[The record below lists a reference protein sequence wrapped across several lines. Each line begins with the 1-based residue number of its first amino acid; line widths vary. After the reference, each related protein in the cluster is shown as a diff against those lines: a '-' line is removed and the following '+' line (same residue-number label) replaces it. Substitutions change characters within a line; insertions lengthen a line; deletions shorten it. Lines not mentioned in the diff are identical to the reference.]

1 MKKLL
6 NIISFALLIT
16 LVSFCASDDSLLENK
31 WQLRKYVHADG
42 VVQSEDSVF
51 YNFMKESFSAICLL
65 SDGSYTTI
73 FGNYS
78 LNGDELMIKILPEST
93 SGPAYERYINWKDG
107 VRVFKIEELS
117 SSVLQLNY
125 NGEKT
130 VFRKY

>member
-31 WQLRKYVHADG
+31 WQLRKYVHTDG
-42 VVQSEDSVF
+42 IVQSEDSVF

-78 LNGDELMIKILPEST
+78 FNGDELMIKILP
-93 SGPAYERYINWKDG
+93 
-107 VRVFKIEELS
+107 V
-117 SSVLQLNY
+117 
-125 NGEKT
+125 
-130 VFRKY
+130 